1 MIKLNCIAPACLLIL
16 SGCAYQVPTN
26 IKPSYNVY
34 TAYDDKI
41 PGHAAIFVDAS
52 KGNETIK
59 VTGLACS
66 AHTFPV
72 EARDSIQTA
81 IVETLKNLMDEVQKV
96 ERPLTSSQLADVGSN
111 VMVMVALEDM
121 DIDLMVIPGFW
132 TATMKSEAEIV
143 LGVKVDTKDG
153 RKVGTM
159 VTGRGES
166 TADSGGA
173 CEGGSIAIGEALEKA
188 LKQALSQMGEA
199 ISNSDRLRT
208 ALRGSGKKRS

>member
-1 MIKLNCIAPACLLIL
+1 MK
-16 SGCAYQVPTN
+16 
-26 IKPSYNVY
+26 
-34 TAYDDKI
+34 
-41 PGHAAIFVDAS
+41 
-52 KGNETIK
+52 
-59 VTGLACS
+59 
-66 AHTFPV
+66 
-72 EARDSIQTA
+72 
-81 IVETLKNLMDEVQKV
+81 
-96 ERPLTSSQLADVGSN
+96 
-111 VMVMVALEDM
+111 EDM
-121 DIDLMVIPGFW
+121 GIDLMVIPGFW

-166 TADSGGA
+166 TSDSGGA